1 MGVEQKETLR
11 IIQTVAG
18 SQVELVVVVVVR
30 SDWILDISKVKQT
43 GFLTDEMRHVEERK
57 DSSVW
62 LKTLRIWFKQLE
74 GLMEMKQVWSREK
87 GRISAWDVVG
97 INHFL

>member
-1 MGVEQKETLR
+1 M
-11 IIQTVAG
+11 
-18 SQVELVVVVVVR
+18 
-30 SDWILDISKVKQT
+30 
-43 GFLTDEMRHVEERK
+43 EERK

-74 GLMEMKQVWSREK
+74 GLMEMKQVWNREK

-97 INHFL
+97 INHFFKKKKKNLSKCLGHK

>member
-1 MGVEQKETLR
+1 M
-11 IIQTVAG
+11 
-18 SQVELVVVVVVR
+18 
-30 SDWILDISKVKQT
+30 
-43 GFLTDEMRHVEERK
+43 EERK

-74 GLMEMKQVWSREK
+74 GLMEMKQVWNREK

-97 INHFL
+97 INHFFKKKNLSKCLGHK

>member
-1 MGVEQKETLR
+1 M
-11 IIQTVAG
+11 
-18 SQVELVVVVVVR
+18 
-30 SDWILDISKVKQT
+30 
-43 GFLTDEMRHVEERK
+43 EERK

-74 GLMEMKQVWSREK
+74 GLMEMKQVWNREK

-97 INHFL
+97 INHFFKKKKIYLSA